1 MAVGS
6 QDKRSAARKV
16 PLAHIAALPARMMI
30 GPSLLLPTIVL
41 LLVFRTVRPAA
52 ECSLNLDRSAAL
64 GTFSALHAIARE
76 RFAPR
81 AVRGV
86 WAMII
91 RAAGLAGALLVG
103 AASAAFASDPPF
115 LGNWARGD
123 GKTHIRVERCGDEV
137 CALNT
142 WVRSGVSGEKIG
154 DRLTLKIAPAG
165 AAGWSGNAFDPQRNQ
180 TYTMVLH
187 VADNRMTTDGC
198 AMGGLM
204 CRSMSWTRLN

>member
-1 MAVGS
+1 LRDDHKSCRTG
-6 QDKRSAARKV
+6 RSAA
-16 PLAHIAALPARMMI
+16 
-30 GPSLLLPTIVL
+30 
-41 LLVFRTVRPAA
+41 
-52 ECSLNLDRSAAL
+52 
-64 GTFSALHAIARE
+64 
-76 RFAPR
+76 
-81 AVRGV
+81 
-86 WAMII
+86 
-91 RAAGLAGALLVG
+91 AGR

-123 GKTHIRVERCGDEV
+123 GETRIRVERCGDEV